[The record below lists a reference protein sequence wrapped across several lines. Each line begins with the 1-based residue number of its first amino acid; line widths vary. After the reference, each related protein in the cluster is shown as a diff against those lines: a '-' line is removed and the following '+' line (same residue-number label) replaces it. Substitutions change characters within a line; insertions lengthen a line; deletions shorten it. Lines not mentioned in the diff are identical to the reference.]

1 MLVSAEILDQY
12 QALIFDM
19 DGTIIDTMPS
29 HAKAWEI
36 TGEHF
41 GYQVDSSVMYE
52 LGGATTYTIGREI
65 MQRANM
71 PMELLEEVVQMKRK
85 IAMDLTYEH
94 SSLLPAFE
102 IIQHYSGKKPL
113 AVGTGAHRVQAY
125 KLLDKFNL
133 RPYFNTIVDADDVK
147 QHKPSPE
154 TFLLCAERLGVEPK
168 HCLVFEDADL
178 GIQAAL
184 AGGMDVFDVRTNQIT
199 KAR

>member
-102 IIQHYSGKKPL
+102 IIQYYSGKKPL
-113 AVGTGAHRVQAY
+113 AVGTGAHRIQAY

-147 QHKPSPE
+147 EHKPSPE
-154 TFLLCAERLGVEPK
+154 TFLLCAERLGVDPQ
-168 HCLVFEDADL
+168 HYLVFEDADL

>member
-1 MLVSAEILDQY
+1 MLVSTEILDQY

-94 SSLLPAFE
+94 SSLLLAFE

-113 AVGTGAHRVQAY
+113 AVGTGAHRIQAY

-147 QHKPSPE
+147 EHKPSPE

>member
-1 MLVSAEILDQY
+1 MILAAEIIEQY
-12 QALIFDM
+12 EALIFDM

-36 TGEHF
+36 TGEMF
-41 GYQVDSSVMYE
+41 GYQVDSSVMYQ

-65 MQRANM
+65 MRRANM
-71 PMELLEEVVQMKRK
+71 PEDLLEEVVQTKRR

-94 SSLLPAFE
+94 AALLPTFE
-102 IIQHYSGKKPL
+102 IIERYVGKMPL

-133 RPYFNTIVDADDVK
+133 RPYFNTIVDADDVSE
-147 QHKPSPE
+147 HKPSPE
-154 TFLLCAERLGVEPK
+154 TFLLCAERLGVAPNR
-168 HCLVFEDADL
+168 CLVFEDADL

-184 AGGMDVFDVRTNQIT
+184 TGGMDVFDVRTNQLT
-199 KAR
+199 KAE

>member
-1 MLVSAEILDQY
+1 MLISTELLDQY

-71 PMELLEEVVQMKRK
+71 PMELLEEVAQMKRK

-94 SSLLPAFE
+94 SSLLPTFE
-102 IIQHYSGKKPL
+102 IIQRYSGKKPL

-154 TFLLCAERLGVEPK
+154 TFLLCAERLGVAPK

>member
-1 MLVSAEILDQY
+1 MTLAPEIIEQY

-36 TGEHF
+36 TGEYF
-41 GYQVDSSVMYE
+41 GYQVDSSVMYA

-65 MQRANM
+65 MRRANM
-71 PMELLEEVVQMKRK
+71 PMELLEEMVQMKRK
-85 IAMDLTYEH
+85 IAMNLTYEH
-94 SSLLPAFE
+94 ATLLPTFE
-102 IIQHYSGKKPL
+102 IIQKYSGKMPL
-113 AVGTGAHRVQAY
+113 AVGTGAHRIQAY

-147 QHKPSPE
+147 EHKPSPE
-154 TFLLCAERLGVEPK
+154 TFLLCAKRLGVEPNR
-168 HCLVFEDADL
+168 CLVFEDADL

-199 KAR
+199 KAG

>member
-1 MLVSAEILDQY
+1 MLVSTEILDQY

-94 SSLLPAFE
+94 SSLLSAFE

-113 AVGTGAHRVQAY
+113 AVGTGAHRIQAY

-147 QHKPSPE
+147 EHKPSPE